1 MKLLHPTMPF
11 LTEEIWQTIVNDG
24 TSIMVSPFPTP
35 EEYADDPQAEA
46 EMGLIMEA
54 ITKIRTIRG
63 EMGIAPAKKLR
74 AILSAPDEATRS
86 ILAAGSPY
94 ISGLAGL
101 DSLET
106 GVALAE
112 PKGAATG
119 VVGGVQVFVLL
130 EGAIDVV
137 AEKTR
142 LEKELAKLDKELAIV
157 SRKLAN
163 RDFLAKAAAAVVA
176 KEEEKN
182 RELRE
187 KRQLL
192 EKALQKVRELAS

>member
-1 MKLLHPTMPF
+1 
-11 LTEEIWQTIVNDG
+11 
-24 TSIMVSPFPTP
+24 
-35 EEYADDPQAEA
+35 
-46 EMGLIMEA
+46 

-74 AILSAPDEATRS
+74 AILSAPDDAART
-86 ILAAGSPY
+86 ILAAGGHY

-101 DSLET
+101 ESLET
-106 GVALAE
+106 GVTLAE

-130 EGAIDVV
+130 EGAIDVA
-137 AEKTR
+137 AEQAR
-142 LEKELAKLDKELAIV
+142 LDKELVKLDKELAVV

-182 RELRE
+182 RELRD

-192 EKALQKVRELAS
+192 EKALQKVRELVS